1 MALLDVN
8 ALVAL
13 ARNSHVHHVAIRSWF
28 AAHATSGWAT
38 CPTTE
43 SGFVRVS
50 SNPKVLP
57 NAVATST
64 AREVLAALPRA
75 PGHRFLGDDVS
86 MVDADVPPVCG
97 HRQVTGAHLVKL
109 ARRHGVG
116 MVTFDAGLAALAGH
130 RDVELLTAL

>member
-1 MALLDVN
+1 MN

-13 ARNSHVHHVAIRSWF
+13 AWDSHVHHVAIRSWF
-28 AAHATSGWAT
+28 TTRAADGWAT

-64 AREVLAALPRA
+64 AREVLAALRRA

-86 MVDADVPPVCG
+86 MVDADVPPVPG
-97 HRQVTGAHLVKL
+97 HRRVTDAHLV
-109 ARRHGVG
+109 
-116 MVTFDAGLAALAGH
+116 TPAG
-130 RDVELLTAL
+130 TASAW

>member
-1 MALLDVN
+1 VTLLDVN

-13 ARNSHVHHVAIRSWF
+13 AWDSHVHHVAIRSWF
-28 AAHATSGWAT
+28 AAHGTTGWAT
-38 CPTTE
+38 CPVTE

-57 NAVATST
+57 NAIPTST
-64 AREVLAALPRA
+64 ARGVLAALRQA
-75 PGHRFLGDDVS
+75 PGHRFLSDDVS
-86 MVDADVPPVCG
+86 MVDADVPRASG
-97 HRQVTGAHLVKL
+97 HRQVTDAHLVTL